1 MATVNLTID
10 GVQVAV
16 EEGSTILAAAEKAGI
31 EIPNLCFMKEM
42 KPYGACGV
50 CVVEVEKCPKL
61 LRACATKVSEGMVV
75 NTKGERALK
84 ARKLALELLMG
95 DHDGDCQGPCKLNC
109 PAHTDC
115 QKYVKEIAEG
125 RFADAVATVKET
137 FPLPAAIGRVCPH
150 PCEKACR
157 RRLVEAPISIAQ
169 LKYFAADQVRK
180 DGTARPIKVASPTG
194 KKVGIIGG
202 GPAGLTAAF
211 KLAQWGHDVTVYDQM
226 PEMGGM
232 LRYGIPEYRLPKAIL
247 KAETDA
253 IAELGVTFVNDFKI
267 GRNAEFEKLR
277 TWFDAVIVANGAW
290 KSTAMRV
297 KGEDLKGV
305 WGGIDFL
312 RAVVTGQK
320 PEIGERVA
328 IIGGGTTAMDACR
341 TAVRVGAKEVY
352 VVYRRTRKE
361 MPAEDI
367 EITEAEEEGV
377 KFKFLCAPDE
387 ILGKDGRVTGMRL
400 QVMELGEPDERGRRK
415 PVPVPGQFEEIALD
429 SVIAAIGQR
438 NDPEGFEALPQTP
451 KGTLAVDEKTY
462 KFSTLNPQSASAKA
476 TADKPLTLNPQP
488 STLEGVFACGDTVNK
503 GAGIAIGAIAQA
515 NEAALAVDAY
525 LRGREYRPVQPI
537 LSEREVTEKDFADR
551 ERIARAVMPQ
561 RPAEERRHDFREVN
575 LGLSPEAAMAE
586 AKRCLECGCHD
597 YFDCRL
603 IRYANLLRTDTKR
616 LRGDFHPGFV
626 ERKLVSIE
634 RNQRKCI
641 TCNLCVRTCE
651 EKAKK
656 GLLGLVGRGFKT
668 VIKPEFDNPE
678 AIAGCRDCH
687 LCVDACPTGA
697 LRFLG

>member
-1 MATVNLTID
+1 MESELITLEID
-10 GVQVAV
+10 GQSVSVPA
-16 EEGSTILAAAEKAGI
+16 GTTILEAAKTAGI
-31 EIPNLCFMKEM
+31 DIPNLCYLKELG
-42 KPYGACGV
+42 PYGACGV
-50 CVVEVEKCPKL
+50 CVVEVENCPKM
-61 LRACATKVSEGMVV
+61 LRACSAKVAPGMVV
-75 NTKGERALK
+75 HTKSEKAL
-84 ARKLALELLMG
+84 ATRKLALELLMG

-125 RFADAVATVKET
+125 RFADAVATIKET

-157 RRLVEAPISIAQ
+157 RNLVEQPISIAQ

-180 DGTARPIKVASPTG
+180 DGNERPIKVAAPTG
-194 KKVGIIGG
+194 KKVGIVGG

-253 IAELGVTFVNDFKI
+253 IAALGVQFINNFKI
-267 GRNAEFEKLR
+267 GRDADFAKLR
-277 TWFDAVIVANGAW
+277 SWFDAVIVANGAW

-297 KGEDLKGV
+297 KGEELQGV

-312 RAVVTGQK
+312 RAVVTGEK
-320 PEIGERVA
+320 PDIGERVA
-328 IIGGGTTAMDACR
+328 IVGGGNTAMDACR
-341 TAVRVGAKEVY
+341 TAVRVGAKEVF

-377 KFKFLCAPDE
+377 KFKFLYAPDE
-387 ILGKDGRVTGMRL
+387 ILGKDGKVCGMRL

-415 PVPVPGQFEEIALD
+415 PVPVAGKVEEIALD

-438 NDPEGFEALPQTP
+438 NDPEGFADLPQTP
-451 KGTLAVDEKTY
+451 KGTIAADEGNFAT
-462 KFSTLNPQSASAKA
+462 TLP
-476 TADKPLTLNPQP
+476 
-488 STLEGVFACGDTVNK
+488 GVFACGDTVNK

-515 NEAALAVDAY
+515 NEAALAVNAY
-525 LRGREYRPVQPI
+525 LRGGEYKPVKPI
-537 LSEREVTEKDFADR
+537 LSERNLTEKDFEDR
-551 ERIARAVMPQ
+551 PRLARAVMPQ
-561 RPAEERRHDFREVN
+561 RPAEERKHDFKEVN
-575 LGLSPEAAMAE
+575 LGLSVEAAQAE

-597 YFDCRL
+597 FEDCKL
-603 IRYANLLRTDTKR
+603 IRYANLVQADTQR
-616 LRGDFHPGFV
+616 LRGAFHPGFT
-626 ERKLVSIE
+626 EQKLVTIE

-641 TCNLCVRTCE
+641 LCNLCVRVCAE
-651 EKAKK
+651 QAKQ

-668 VIKPEFDNPE
+668 VIKPEFKDS
-678 AIAGCRDCH
+678 AATAVCKDCR
-687 LCVDACPTGA
+687 LCAENCPTGA
-697 LRFLG
+697 LKIIG

>member
-10 GVQVAV
+10 GVQVSV

-42 KPYGACGV
+42 KPYGACGM

-75 NTKGERALK
+75 NTKGGRALK

-125 RFADAVATVKET
+125 RFADAVATIKET

-169 LKYFAADQVRK
+169 LKYFAADQVRNA
-180 DGTARPIKVASPTG
+180 GNEHPIKVAAPTG
-194 KKVGIIGG
+194 KKVGIVGG

-211 KLAQWGHDVTVYDQM
+211 KLAQMGHAVTVYDQM

-253 IAELGVTFVNDFKI
+253 IAALGVTFVNNFKI
-267 GRNAEFEKLR
+267 GRDAELEKLR

-297 KGEDLKGV
+297 KGEELDGV

-312 RAVVTGQK
+312 RAVVTGEK
-320 PEIGERVA
+320 PDIGERVA
-328 IIGGGTTAMDACR
+328 IVGGGNTAMDACR
-341 TAVRVGAKEVY
+341 TAVRVGAKEVF

-377 KFKFLCAPDE
+377 KFKFPYAPDE
-387 ILGKDGRVTGMRL
+387 ILGKDGKVCGMRL

-415 PVPVPGQFEEIALD
+415 PVPVAGKFEEIQLD

-438 NDPEGFEALPQTP
+438 NDPEGFEALPTTP
-451 KGTLAVDEKTY
+451 KGTISADELTFQLAAL
-462 KFSTLNPQSASAKA
+462 S
-476 TADKPLTLNPQP
+476 
-488 STLEGVFACGDTVNK
+488 GVFACGDTVNK

-525 LRGREYRPVQPI
+525 LRGCEYRPVQPI
-537 LSEREVTEKDFADR
+537 VSEREVTEKDFADR

-561 RPAEERRHDFREVN
+561 RPPQERCHDFKEVN

-597 YFDCRL
+597 YADCKL

-616 LRGDFHPGFV
+616 LKGDFHPGFV
-626 ERKLVSIE
+626 ERRLVSIE
-634 RNQRKCI
+634 RNQKKCI
-641 TCNLCVRTCE
+641 SCGLCVRVCE

-656 GLLGLVGRGFKT
+656 GILGLVGRGFKT
-668 VIKPEFDNPE
+668 VIKPEFDKPE

>member
-10 GVQVAV
+10 DVQVSV
-16 EEGSTILAAAEKAGI
+16 EDGTTILAAAEKAGI

-61 LRACATKVSEGMVV
+61 LRACATKVAEGMVV

-115 QKYVKEIAEG
+115 QRYVKEIAEG

-180 DGTARPIKVASPTG
+180 DGNEHPIKVAAPTG

-253 IAELGVTFVNDFKI
+253 IAALGVTFVNNFKI
-267 GRNAEFEKLR
+267 GREAMFDKLR
-277 TWFDAVIVANGAW
+277 GWFDAVIVANGAW

-328 IIGGGTTAMDACR
+328 IVGGGNTAMDACC
-341 TAVRVGAKEVY
+341 TAVRVGAKEVF
-352 VVYRRTRKE
+352 VIYRRTRKE

-387 ILGKDGRVTGMRL
+387 ILGKDGKVCGMRL

-415 PVPVPGQFEEIALD
+415 PVPVPGQFEEIQLD

-451 KGTLAVDEKTY
+451 KGTLAADE
-462 KFSTLNPQSASAKA
+462 A
-476 TADKPLTLNPQP
+476 TFATIIP
-488 STLEGVFACGDTVNK
+488 GVFACGDTVNK

-551 ERIARAVMPQ
+551 ERLARAVMPQ
-561 RPAEERRHDFREVN
+561 RPAEERRHDFKEVN

-597 YFDCRL
+597 YYDCKL

-616 LRGDFHPGFV
+616 LRGAFHTGFV
-626 ERKLVSIE
+626 EKKLVCIE

-651 EKAKK
+651 TLAKK

-668 VIKPEFDNPE
+668 VIKPEFDAPE
-678 AIAGCRDCH
+678 AIVGCKDCH
-687 LCVDACPTGA
+687 LCVDACLTGA
-697 LRFLG
+697 LRLLG

>member
-1 MATVNLTID
+1 MDSEMTTLEID
-10 GVQVAV
+10 GQSVSVPA
-16 EEGSTILAAAEKAGI
+16 GSTILEAAAAAGV
-31 EIPNLCFMKEM
+31 EIPNLCYMKELG
-42 KPYGACGV
+42 PYGACGV
-50 CVVEVEKCPKL
+50 CVVEVKDCPKM
-61 LRACATKVSEGMVV
+61 LRACSAKVAPGMVV
-75 NTKGERALK
+75 YTKSEKAL
-84 ARKLALELLMG
+84 ATRRLALELLMG
-95 DHDGDCQGPCKLNC
+95 DHDGDCIGPCKLNC

-125 RFADAVATVKET
+125 RYADAVATIMET

-180 DGTARPIKVASPTG
+180 DGNAHPIKVGAPSG

-211 KLAQWGHDVTVYDQM
+211 KLVQRGHDVTVFDQM

-232 LRYGIPEYRLPKAIL
+232 LRYGIPEYRLPKAVL

-253 IAELGVTFVNDFKI
+253 IAALGVKYVNDFKI
-267 GRNAEFEKLR
+267 GRDEGFDSFRAR
-277 TWFDAVIVANGAW
+277 FDAVIVANGAW
-290 KSTAMRV
+290 KSSAMRV
-297 KGEDLKGV
+297 KGEDLEGV

-320 PEIGERVA
+320 PAIGGRVA
-328 IIGGGTTAMDACR
+328 IVGGGNTAMDACR
-341 TAVRVGAKEVY
+341 TAVRVGAKEVF

-361 MPAEDI
+361 MPAEDV

-377 KFKFLCAPDE
+377 VFKFLYAPDE
-387 ILGKDGRVTGMRL
+387 ILGRDGKVCGMRL

-415 PVPVPGQFEEIALD
+415 PVPVPGKFEEIALD

-438 NDPEGFEALPQTP
+438 NDPEGFEALPQTQ
-451 KGTLAVDEKTY
+451 KGTIAADEGN
-462 KFSTLNPQSASAKA
+462 FST
-476 TADKPLTLNPQP
+476 TLP
-488 STLEGVFACGDTVNK
+488 GVFACGDTVNK

-525 LRGREYRPVQPI
+525 LNGAEYRPVKPV
-537 LSEREVTEKDFADR
+537 LSERDLGEKDFADR
-551 ERIARAVMPQ
+551 PRVARAKMPQ
-561 RPAEERRHDFREVN
+561 RPPEERRNDFKEVN
-575 LGLSPEAAMAE
+575 LGLSPETAQAE

-597 YFDCRL
+597 YHDCRL
-603 IRYANLLRTDTKR
+603 IRYANLVNADTQR
-616 LRGDFHPGFV
+616 LRGEFHEGFE
-626 ERKLVSIE
+626 ERKLVTIE

-641 TCNLCVRTCE
+641 LCNLCVRVCE
-651 EKAKK
+651 QEAKQ

-668 VIKPEFDNPE
+668 VIRPEFRDPS
-678 AIAGCRDCH
+678 ATDVCRTCR
-687 LCVDACPTGA
+687 LCAENCPTGA
-697 LRFLG
+697 LKIIGG

>member
-1 MATVNLTID
+1 MVNLTID

-50 CVVEVEKCPKL
+50 CVVAVEKCPKL
-61 LRACATKVSEGMVV
+61 LRACATKVAEGMVV

-115 QKYVKEIAEG
+115 QKYVKDIAEG

-180 DGTARPIKVASPTG
+180 DGNEHPIKVAAPTG

-232 LRYGIPEYRLPKAIL
+232 LRYGIPEYRLPKEIL

-253 IAELGVTFVNDFKI
+253 IAALGVTFVNNFKI
-267 GRNAEFEKLR
+267 GREATFDKLR
-277 TWFDAVIVANGAW
+277 GWFDAVIVANGAW

-297 KGEDLKGV
+297 KGEELKGV

-328 IIGGGTTAMDACR
+328 IVGGGNTAMDACR
-341 TAVRVGAKEVY
+341 TAVRVGAKEVF
-352 VVYRRTRKE
+352 VIYRRTRKE

-387 ILGKDGRVTGMRL
+387 ILGKDGKVCGMRL

-415 PVPVPGQFEEIALD
+415 PVPVPGKFEEIALD

-438 NDPEGFEALPQTP
+438 NDPDGFETLPQTP
-451 KGTLAVDEKTY
+451 KGTIAADEGN
-462 KFSTLNPQSASAKA
+462 FA
-476 TADKPLTLNPQP
+476 TALQ
-488 STLEGVFACGDTVNK
+488 GVFACGDTVNK

-525 LRGREYRPVQPI
+525 LRGREYHPVQPI
-537 LSEREVTEKDFADR
+537 LSERELTEKDFADR

-561 RPAEERRHDFREVN
+561 RPAEERRHDFKEVN

-597 YFDCRL
+597 YFDCKL

-616 LRGDFHPGFV
+616 LRGAFHTGFV
-626 ERKLVSIE
+626 EKKLVCIE

-651 EKAKK
+651 TLAKK

-668 VIKPEFDNPE
+668 VIKPEFDSPE
-678 AIAGCRDCH
+678 AIAGCKDCH

>member
-1 MATVNLTID
+1 MTTTGGVQAPPNPYKKELLRESELITLEID
-10 GVQVAV
+10 GQSVSVPA
-16 EEGSTILAAAEKAGI
+16 GTTILEAAKTAGI
-31 EIPNLCFMKEM
+31 DIPNLCYLKELG
-42 KPYGACGV
+42 PYGACGV
-50 CVVEVEKCPKL
+50 CVVEVENCPKM
-61 LRACATKVSEGMVV
+61 LRACSAKVAPGMVV
-75 NTKGERALK
+75 HTKSEKAL
-84 ARKLALELLMG
+84 ATRKLALELLMG

-125 RFADAVATVKET
+125 RFADAVATIKET

-157 RRLVEAPISIAQ
+157 RNLVEQPISIAQ

-180 DGTARPIKVASPTG
+180 DGNERPIKVAAPTG
-194 KKVGIIGG
+194 KKVGIVGG

-253 IAELGVTFVNDFKI
+253 IAALGVQFINNFKI
-267 GRNAEFEKLR
+267 GRDADFAKLR
-277 TWFDAVIVANGAW
+277 SWFDAVIVANGAW

-297 KGEDLKGV
+297 KGEELQGV

-312 RAVVTGQK
+312 RAVVTGEK
-320 PEIGERVA
+320 PDIGERVA
-328 IIGGGTTAMDACR
+328 IVGGGNTAMDACR
-341 TAVRVGAKEVY
+341 TAVRVGAKEVF

-377 KFKFLCAPDE
+377 KFKFLYAPDE
-387 ILGKDGRVTGMRL
+387 ILGKDGKVCGMRL

-415 PVPVPGQFEEIALD
+415 PVPVAGKVEEIALD

-438 NDPEGFEALPQTP
+438 NDPEGFADLPQTP
-451 KGTLAVDEKTY
+451 KGTIAADEGNFAT
-462 KFSTLNPQSASAKA
+462 TLP
-476 TADKPLTLNPQP
+476 
-488 STLEGVFACGDTVNK
+488 GVFACGDTVNK

-515 NEAALAVDAY
+515 NEAALAVNAY
-525 LRGREYRPVQPI
+525 LRGGEYKPVKPI
-537 LSEREVTEKDFADR
+537 LSERNLTEKDFEDR
-551 ERIARAVMPQ
+551 PRLARAVMPQ
-561 RPAEERRHDFREVN
+561 RPAEERKHDFKEVN
-575 LGLSPEAAMAE
+575 LGLSVEAAQAE

-597 YFDCRL
+597 FEDCKL
-603 IRYANLLRTDTKR
+603 IRYANLVQADTQR
-616 LRGDFHPGFV
+616 LRGAFHPGFT
-626 ERKLVSIE
+626 EQKLVTIE

-641 TCNLCVRTCE
+641 LCNLCVRVCAE
-651 EKAKK
+651 QAKQ

-668 VIKPEFDNPE
+668 VIKPEFKDS
-678 AIAGCRDCH
+678 AATAVCKDCR
-687 LCVDACPTGA
+687 LCAENCPTGA
-697 LRFLG
+697 LKIIG

>member
-1 MATVNLTID
+1 MVNLTID
-10 GVQVAV
+10 GVQVSA
-16 EEGSTILAAAEKAGI
+16 EDGSTILAAAEKAGI
-31 EIPNLCFMKEM
+31 DIPNLCFMKEM

-61 LRACATKVSEGMVV
+61 LRACATKVAEGMVV

-95 DHDGDCQGPCKLNC
+95 DHDGDCLGPCKLNC

-125 RFADAVATVKET
+125 RFADAVATLHET
-137 FPLPAAIGRVCPH
+137 YPIPASLGRVCPH

-157 RRLVEAPISIAQ
+157 RGLVEEPISIAQ
-169 LKYFAADQVRK
+169 LKYFAADQVR
-180 DGTARPIKVASPTG
+180 DGGTAHQIRVASPTG

-253 IAELGVTFVNDFKI
+253 IAALGVTFVNDFKI
-267 GRNAEFEKLR
+267 GRNAEFDKLR

-297 KGEDLKGV
+297 KGEELKGV

-312 RAVVTGQK
+312 RAVATGER
-320 PEIGERVA
+320 PDIGERTA
-328 IIGGGTTAMDACR
+328 IVGGGNTAMDACR
-341 TAVRVGAKEVY
+341 TAVRVGAKEVF
-352 VVYRRTRKE
+352 VVYRRTRRE

-387 ILGKDGRVTGMRL
+387 ILGKDGKVCGMRL

-415 PVPVPGQFEEIALD
+415 PVPVPGKFEEIALD

-438 NDPEGFEALPQTP
+438 NDPEGFASLPQTQ
-451 KGTLAVDEKTY
+451 KGTIAADE
-462 KFSTLNPQSASAKA
+462 A
-476 TADKPLTLNPQP
+476 TFATSLP
-488 STLEGVFACGDTVNK
+488 GVFACGDTVNK

-525 LRGREYRPVQPI
+525 LRGRTYQPVQPI
-537 LSEREVTEKDFADR
+537 ISEREVTERDFADR
-551 ERIARAVMPQ
+551 ERIARVKMPQ
-561 RPAEERRHDFREVN
+561 RPAEERRHDFKEVN
-575 LGLSPEAAMAE
+575 LGLSPEMAMAE

-603 IRYANLLRTDTKR
+603 IRCANQLRTDTKR
-616 LRGDFHPGFV
+616 LRGEFHPGYV
-626 ERKLVSIE
+626 EHTLVCIE

-651 EKAKK
+651 ERAKK

-668 VIKPEFDNPE
+668 VIKPEFDRQE
-678 AIAGCRDCH
+678 AIAGCRECH
-687 LCVDACPTGA
+687 MCVDACPTGA
-697 LRFLG
+697 LRLIER

>member
-1 MATVNLTID
+1 MVNLTID
-10 GVQVAV
+10 GVPVSV
-16 EEGSTILAAAEKAGI
+16 DEGFTILAAAEKAGI
-31 EIPNLCFMKEM
+31 EIPNLCFMKEL

-75 NTKGERALK
+75 NTKGERAMK
-84 ARKLALELLMG
+84 ARKLALELIMG

-125 RFADAVATVKET
+125 RFADATATVMET
-137 FPLPAAIGRVCPH
+137 CPIPASIGRVCPH

-169 LKYFAADQVRK
+169 LKYFAADAARK
-180 DGTARPIKVASPTG
+180 DGSLRQPSVAKSTG
-194 KKVGIIGG
+194 KKVGIVGG
-202 GPAGLTAAF
+202 GPAGLTAAY
-211 KLAQWGHDVTVYDQM
+211 KLAQWGHAVTVYDQM

-232 LRYGIPEYRLPKAIL
+232 LRYGIPEYRLPKAVL

-253 IAELGVTFVNDFKI
+253 IESLGVTFVNGFKI
-267 GRNAEFEKLR
+267 GRDAAFDKFR
-277 TWFDAVIVANGAW
+277 SWFDAVIVANGAW
-290 KSTAMRV
+290 KSTSMRV

-312 RAVVTGQK
+312 RAAVTGQK
-320 PEIGERVA
+320 PEIGRRVA
-328 IIGGGTTAMDACR
+328 IVGGGNTAMDACR

-352 VVYRRTRKE
+352 VVYRRTRRE

-377 KFKFLCAPDE
+377 KFKFLYAPDE
-387 ILGKDGRVTGMRL
+387 ILGKDGKVCGMRL

-415 PVPVPGQFEEIALD
+415 PVPVAGKFEEIALD

-438 NDPEGFEALPQTP
+438 NDPEGFEALPQTQ
-451 KGTLAVDEKTY
+451 KGTIAADEAT
-462 KFSTLNPQSASAKA
+462 FATTLP
-476 TADKPLTLNPQP
+476 
-488 STLEGVFACGDTVNK
+488 GVFACGDTVNK

-525 LRGREYRPVQPI
+525 LRGAEYRPAAPI
-537 LSEREVTEKDFADR
+537 VSEREVTEKDFADR
-551 ERIARAVMPQ
+551 ERIARVKMPQ
-561 RPAEERRHDFREVN
+561 RPPEERRNDFKEVN
-575 LGLSPEAAMAE
+575 LGLSPESAMAE

-597 YFDCRL
+597 YFDCKL
-603 IRYANLLRTDTKR
+603 IRYANLLKTDTKR
-616 LRGDFHPGFV
+616 LRGAFHPGFV
-626 ERKLVSIE
+626 EKKLVSIE

-641 TCNLCVRTCE
+641 TCNQCVRVCE
-651 EKAKK
+651 GIAKK
-656 GLLGLVGRGFKT
+656 GLLGLVGRGFTT
-668 VIKPEFDNPE
+668 VIKPEFNDPAATSACE
-678 AIAGCRDCH
+678 SCH
-687 LCVDACPTGA
+687 LCVDNCPTGA
-697 LRFLG
+697 LRLLEKTNA